1 MEQHNDRIE
10 ESKTDVTPRLVL
22 KSSENRCI
30 ASGHK
35 RYEPPSPCIFRVHEE
50 LRNVNKEAY
59 TPRLVSIGPYH
70 HGHPKLL
77 AMEKHKERYFKL
89 VLRRT
94 NQTQKYYLDSMKQ
107 PAKIARKYYADPIDD
122 DLNSDKFVK
131 MMLYDACFIVEFLDL
146 VPQSDRQSQ
155 QGQQSQDM
163 GHDYDPIFNT
173 SWMRA
178 HICCDLMRL
187 ENQLPFFVIFKF
199 FSLVTETQDP
209 PTSIFK
215 KLAENPFCCIIP
227 KTSDFSRFNFE
238 DKSVSES
245 KHFLDLLHNVYHP
258 HPPSSREKS
267 NECQGKNQRI
277 CFKMPSVIELQDAG
291 IKFEAVEDD
300 DDDKLNLNM
309 FDIRFKDGHFKIP
322 KFNVDDWTETFF
334 RNIIAYEQHSSDD
347 EPQYFTD
354 YTYFM
359 DLLINSREDV
369 KQLRRHDVLD
379 NWLGDD
385 EEVALMFNKL
395 GHGRMIANQ
404 FYYAEMCSEVN
415 AYCKRWGNRA
425 KASLKRDYFKNIWVT
440 VATMAAAFL
449 LLLTLTQT
457 VIALIMIII
466 SPPSRH

>member
-1 MEQHNDRIE
+1 MEQHIDHIGG
-10 ESKTDVTPRLVL
+10 SKSDVKPRLVL
-22 KSSENRCI
+22 KSYENRSR
-30 ASGHK
+30 ASGLK
-35 RYEPPSPCIFRVHEE
+35 RYEPPCIPPCIFRVHEA

-70 HGHPKLL
+70 HGQPKLL
-77 AMEKHKERYFKL
+77 AMEKHKERYFEL
-89 VLRRT
+89 VLERT
-94 NQTQKYYLDSMKQ
+94 NKTQEYYLNSMKGSEET
-107 PAKIARKYYADPIDD
+107 AREYYADPIDD
-122 DLNSDKFVK
+122 NLNSDKFVK

-155 QGQQSQDM
+155 QGQQSQDV
-163 GHDYDPIFNT
+163 GHDYDPIVNT

-199 FSLVTETQDP
+199 FSLVTGTRNP

-215 KLAENPFCCIIP
+215 KLAENSFFCIMP

-238 DKSVSES
+238 DESVSES

-258 HPPSSREKS
+258 HPPSSREKL

-291 IKFEAVEDD
+291 VKFEAVEDGD
-300 DDDKLNLNM
+300 DTLNL
-309 FDIRFKDGHFKIP
+309 FDIDFKDGHFKIP

-334 RNIIAYEQHSSDD
+334 RNIIAYEQHSSNDK
-347 EPQYFTD
+347 PQYFTD

-359 DLLINSREDV
+359 DLLINSKEDV
-369 KQLRRHDVLD
+369 KQLRSHDVLD

-395 GHGRMIANQ
+395 GHGRMIASS
-404 FYYAEMCSEVN
+404 FYYDEMCSNVS
-415 AYCKRWGNRA
+415 AYCKRWWSRT
-425 KASLKRDYFKNIWVT
+425 KASLKRDYCKNIWVT
-440 VATMAAAFL
+440 LATIAAGFL
-449 LLLTLTQT
+449 LLLAITQT
-457 VIALIMIII
+457 VIALITIII

>member
-1 MEQHNDRIE
+1 MEEHIVDIE
-10 ESKTDVTPRLVL
+10 EKEGMT
-22 KSSENRCI
+22 C
-30 ASGHK
+30 
-35 RYEPPSPCIFRVHEE
+35 EPPCIFRVHEE
-50 LRNVNKEAY
+50 LRNVNINAY

-70 HGHPKLL
+70 RGQPKLL
-77 AMEKHKERYFKL
+77 AMEKHKERYLEL
-89 VLRRT
+89 VLQRT
-94 NQTQKYYLDSMKQ
+94 NQTQEYYLDSMK
-107 PAKIARKYYADPIDD
+107 KLEERARKYYADPV
-122 DLNSDKFVK
+122 DLDSDKFVK
-131 MMLYDACFIVEFLDL
+131 MMLYDACFILQFLFL
-146 VPQSDRQSQ
+146 VIQSDAKYQRQ
-155 QGQQSQDM
+155 QGQQSQDV
-163 GHDYDPIFNT
+163 GHDYDPIVNT

-187 ENQLPFFVIFKF
+187 ENQLPFFM
-199 FSLVTETQDP
+199 
-209 PTSIFK
+209 
-215 KLAENPFCCIIP
+215 LAYHMPLIITR
-227 KTSDFSRFNFE
+227 KNDFSRINFE
-238 DKSVSES
+238 DTSVSES

-258 HPPSSREKS
+258 SSSSRERS
-267 NECQGKNQRI
+267 NECH

-300 DDDKLNLNM
+300 DDELNLNM
-309 FDIRFKDGHFKIP
+309 FDIHFKDGHFKIP

-347 EPQYFTD
+347 KPQYFTD

-359 DLLINSREDV
+359 DLLINSKEDV
-369 KQLRRHDVLD
+369 KQLRRHDILD

-404 FYYAEMCSEVN
+404 FYYAEMCSEVD
-415 AYCKRWGNRA
+415 AYCKRWWNRR

-449 LLLTLTQT
+449 LLLTITQT
-457 VIALIMIII
+457 VTALITIII